1 MRILSKKTLRQFW
14 ELHRE
19 AEQPLLAWYREVEQA
34 DWATPAQALERFPR
48 ASIVGTDR
56 VVFRIS
62 GGSYR
67 LVARVFYPGRIVYI
81 LFVGTHAEYERIKVE
96 EV

>member
-1 MRILSKKTLRQFW
+1 MRILSKKALRLFW
-14 ELHRE
+14 ELHPE
-19 AEQPLLAWYREVEQA
+19 AEQHLLAWYREVELA
-34 DWATPAQALERFPR
+34 DWSMPAQVIERFPR
-48 ASIVGTDR
+48 ASIVGKDR

-67 LVARVFYPGRIVYI
+67 IVARVFYPGRIVYI
-81 LFVGTHAEYERIKVE
+81 RFVGTHDEYERINVE

>member
-1 MRILSKKTLRQFW
+1 MRVIAKKALREFW
-14 ELHRE
+14 ERRMG

-34 DWATPAQALERFPR
+34 DWAKPEDVLERFPK
-48 ASIVGTDR
+48 ASIVGGDR

-67 LVARVFYPGRIVYI
+67 IVVRMYFPARLVYI
-81 LFVGTHAEYERIKVE
+81 RFVGTHAEYERINVE

>member
-1 MRILSKKTLRQFW
+1 MRILSKKALNNFY
-14 ELHRE
+14 ELHSE
-19 AEQPLLAWYREVEQA
+19 AKQALLAWYREVKQA
-34 DWATPAQALERFPR
+34 DWERPDQVLERFPK
-48 ASIVGTDR
+48 ASIVGSDK

-67 LVARVFYPGRIVYI
+67 IVARVFYPGRIVYI
-81 LFVGTHAEYERIKVE
+81 RFVGTHDEYERIDVE

>member
-14 ELHRE
+14 ELHRG
-19 AEQPLLAWYREVEQA
+19 AEPPLLAWYREVEQA
-34 DWATPAQALERFPR
+34 DWATPAQVLERFPR

-81 LFVGTHAEYERIKVE
+81 RFVGTHDEYERIKVE